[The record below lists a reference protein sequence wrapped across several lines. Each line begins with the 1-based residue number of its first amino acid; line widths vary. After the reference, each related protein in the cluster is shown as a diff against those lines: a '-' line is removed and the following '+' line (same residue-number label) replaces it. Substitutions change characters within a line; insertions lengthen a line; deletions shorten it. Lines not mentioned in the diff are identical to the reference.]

1 MLCLSHDSRCS
12 LPGTFSE
19 RHLQSEKTMTRTLR
33 TSAPCRNDR
42 PGCLATTV
50 RRTRFAEY
58 NVDLHQV
65 RQEFLHTKK
74 VKQNKKQSL
83 QLKRKPC
90 NQQISAI
97 RNFPVLS
104 SKPFP
109 LNYFLLIVPVRAPP
123 FSSDLSK
130 LQLRLMPSTA
140 HPSPVHLSLRHTRVT
155 PLSFDETQV
164 A

>member
-12 LPGTFSE
+12 LRGTFSE

-74 VKQNKKQSL
+74 VKQNKKQIFATEKGNL
-83 QLKRKPC
+83 
-90 NQQISAI
+90 AI
-97 RNFPVLS
+97 NKFRRFANFPALLLQS
-104 SKPFP
+104 CF
-109 LNYFLLIVPVRAPP
+109 LNCHFN
-123 FSSDLSK
+123 
-130 LQLRLMPSTA
+130 M
-140 HPSPVHLSLRHTRVT
+140 
-155 PLSFDETQV
+155 
-164 A
+164 